1 MSVAPTVTYPLSA
14 EPLAGHG
21 VVRPEQPGLIPNAGG
36 SSNGETQYAKTA
48 PFVPAS
54 PEDEV
59 KVQWDQPDQ
68 VVVYQFIN
76 QQGSLILQVPSEQML
91 NIARDISQ
99 ELAQAAAPKPLSGTE
114 GGKK

>member
-1 MSVAPTVTYPLSA
+1 MSVTPTVTYPPSA
-14 EPLAGHG
+14 ASLAENG
-21 VVRPEQPGLIPNAGG
+21 VVRAEQPRLIPDAGG
-36 SSNGETQYAKTA
+36 SSNGETQPIKTA
-48 PFVPAS
+48 SLAPVS

-91 NIARDISQ
+91 NLARDISQ
-99 ELAQAAAPKPLSGTE
+99 ELAQAAAPKPLNGTE